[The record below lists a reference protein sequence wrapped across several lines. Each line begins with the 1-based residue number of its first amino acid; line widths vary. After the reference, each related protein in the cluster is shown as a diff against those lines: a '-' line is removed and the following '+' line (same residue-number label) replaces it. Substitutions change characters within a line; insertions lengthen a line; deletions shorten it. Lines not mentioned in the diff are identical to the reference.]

1 MCSPVVWFRN
11 WFNAAL
17 YEGDGWPKDPLN
29 RGITPFFLTY
39 IGVPGFFVILM
50 LSATTDAGQ
59 SFPIWLSPFPILVL
73 YIVPWI
79 ALDEWRSRKRNEE
92 RSRHSWIVQVLKE
105 FWPKRQINR
114 IALSIVSAAFVVG
127 ALIAYADRITEA
139 DLQQERLVVVV
150 QTTLVIMLD
159 LWVVAV
165 AIRLGY
171 TIRSCFAFGAQ
182 YCESWLES
190 PS

>member
-1 MCSPVVWFRN
+1 MPRSTRGTAGLARPAQPSASSGDLPHVRWCPWWRSSSWAAVSCDHRRWVQRHPDLAVGAASDHGPTPSSPWV
-11 WFNAAL
+11 
-17 YEGDGWPKDPLN
+17 
-29 RGITPFFLTY
+29 
-39 IGVPGFFVILM
+39 
-50 LSATTDAGQ
+50 
-59 SFPIWLSPFPILVL
+59 
-73 YIVPWI
+73 
-79 ALDEWRSRKRNEE
+79 ALDEWRSRKRTEDE
-92 RSRHSWIVQVLKE
+92 HPGHGWIWSGTSSPVWTDAGKV
-105 FWPKRQINR
+105 NR